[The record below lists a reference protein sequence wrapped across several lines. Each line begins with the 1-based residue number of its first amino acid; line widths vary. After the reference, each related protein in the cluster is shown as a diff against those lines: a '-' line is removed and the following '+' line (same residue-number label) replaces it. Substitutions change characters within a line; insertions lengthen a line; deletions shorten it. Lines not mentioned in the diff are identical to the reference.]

1 MASQGPARLIIQRC
15 LKRIVLHA
23 GLFAM
28 VAGVVALEVTPSK
41 ADPGIAKYGERLLKT
56 PAPKRKVGAS
66 SGFGVR
72 RNPINKQRD
81 FHKGIDISRPTGTK
95 VLSWSGGTVVKAGWM
110 GDYGHTVD
118 ILHPNGMKTRYAH
131 LRAIFVREGQQTQVG
146 QVLGQVGRTG
156 RTTGANLHFEVM
168 VEGRLVDPRAHL
180 SGAAR
185 IVGGPKEQE
194 G

>member
-41 ADPGIAKYGERLLKT
+41 ADTGIAKNGERLLKT

-72 RNPINKQRD
+72 RDPINKRRD
-81 FHKGIDISRPTGTK
+81 FHKGIDISRPAGTK
-95 VLSWSGGTVVKAGWM
+95 VLAWSGGTVVKAGWM

-118 ILHPNGMKTRYAH
+118 ILHPNGVRTRYAH
-131 LRAIFVREGQQTQVG
+131 LRAVHVREGEKTRPG

-156 RTTGANLHFEVM
+156 RTTGANLHFEVT
-168 VEGRLVDPRAHL
+168 VEGKLADPRKHLVDT
-180 SGAAR
+180 SQ
-185 IVGGPKEQE
+185 IVGS
-194 G
+194 

>member
-15 LKRIVLHA
+15 LKRIVLHVS
-23 GLFAM
+23 LFAM
-28 VAGVVALEVTPSK
+28 VAGVVALEAT
-41 ADPGIAKYGERLLKT
+41 PGIANTGIARNGERLLKT
-56 PAPKRKVGAS
+56 PALKRKVGAS

-72 RNPINKQRD
+72 RDPINKRRD
-81 FHKGIDISRPTGTK
+81 FHKGIDISRPAGTK
-95 VLSWSGGTVVKAGWM
+95 VLAWSGGTVLKAGWM

-131 LRAIFVREGQQTQVG
+131 LRAVQVREGEQTRPG

-168 VEGRLVDPRAHL
+168 VKGKLADPRKHL
-180 SGAAR
+180 IDTSQ
-185 IVGGPKEQE
+185 IVDG
-194 G
+194 

>member
-1 MASQGPARLIIQRC
+1 MASQGPARLIIERC

-28 VAGVVALEVTPSK
+28 VAFGVAFAATASK
-41 ADPGIAKYGERLLKT
+41 ADTGIARNGEGLLKIST
-56 PAPKRKVGAS
+56 AKRKVGAS

-72 RNPINKQRD
+72 RDPINKRRD
-81 FHKGIDISRPTGTK
+81 FHKGIDISRPSGTK
-95 VLSWSGGTVVKAGWM
+95 VLAWSGGTVVKAGWM

-118 ILHPNGMKTRYAH
+118 ILHPNGVKTRYAH
-131 LRAIFVREGQQTQVG
+131 LRAVHVREGEQARPG

-168 VEGRLVDPRAHL
+168 VGDRQTDPNKYLVSPSQL
-180 SGAAR
+180 
-185 IVGGPKEQE
+185 VGS
-194 G
+194 